1 WQGSNYSQ
9 SGCTKLNKDEW
20 GDEAQYT
27 NSRDGI
33 KMGPFID
40 NLYKYKY
47 DFANGQSS
55 DYQRIDYAQLIQE
68 NTDRVYMFEAKQDD
82 PNTYKITFDTRIA
95 DPKSTNVHNPYYAAG
110 YHSYENRTTVN
121 YMQWGGLRFKP
132 ELSITVNGKK
142 NNILVDPQTHND
154 YVEVH
159 EGEKTKISLNS
170 KNDKQG
176 LAMWSTGYKST
187 SALSWQLGK
196 ADENLFNADY
206 KETPVDVDN
215 NAANPYVHQNAR
227 MELSGVVIAKPG
239 SEMNIAWAG
248 SGMPN
253 FTDED
258 ITSVYGDKTQMDD
271 GLNAF
276 LPNREIRSV
285 NVRVIPAAAYAQKT
299 KIAIRFKGQNIVLSE
314 QEKQNIK
321 KTIYDA
327 NKDHYDIKN
336 GENGITVDNSGNVSF
351 TIQFNAAKH
360 KGDRANMQYRTLK
373 LKPADTLSYTTIDI
387 KPVDG
392 SASFSLNSKN
402 GAIDPTLTVYNH
414 EPYQVKV
421 NATDTTSKMNDFLTN
436 GGTNV
441 TGLSTDHQEYQKN
454 HRGMQVDDK
463 TPYVLTMNG
472 QGLLKDG
479 KTYKIKFESWDGND
493 TKTVS
498 QEVKVVVADQAGRYQ
513 NKVKGRT
520 WTVEVN
526 DKTADHLK
534 PENFVD
540 DSTKAML
547 GKAPSGVAG
556 KTGVTYTFKNGVPA
570 HDHVTKGNTP
580 KDVTVVAKFTDNST
594 LEIKGKLIVNDT
606 QAPIVEFDTT
616 DHKVANEGNNTYQLN
631 VYSNEKFDVAIK
643 AHDNSNIVQDLRAK
657 QGNTLPQ
664 WISSDEDQVQTKYKS
679 DTKGQR
685 NSKGTSNNPYI
696 IHITGTVPN
705 NIVNQEYSIPATA
718 WDDVDNTGT
727 AKLYIKVLPQCDK
740 YKNLLQGKTQTIEV
754 KEAIPDIKSFVTA
767 KGVKLPDSVKY
778 AYEGTGFD
786 NTNIKEQNAVIKLTF
801 ADKSYIDVKAKLNVQ
816 DTHLATVQFASTDAH
831 VKVSDKNYI
840 QSTAPSDTKQSSVTI
855 TAYVNEQFGV
865 NVNANDNSGHIQD
878 VLLSKDN
885 GSLTWMTANDRD
897 YQQHNRNKAVSESHP
912 YQIQLTGTPTTKGTS
927 TAVIKTWDG
936 ANHEGDIKFTIN
948 VLDQAAQFDGQT
960 LTGQTQTVTLHT
972 KINQNEVER
981 YVSDATKSLLKKAN
995 GNVTYSFK
1003 DMKELSTDAVSADGK
1018 QVHVIATF
1026 SDKSTKEII
1035 GTLIVNDKNAP
1046 TVNFVKGTNS
1056 GPVQIDNQ
1064 SKTIT
1069 VYRNENFNINANVK
1083 DDSKVVNDAKLTSKD
1098 TATHNEFTITTD
1110 HDSNHNH
1117 GHDPYVLNIRGSF
1130 GTQAKLGSYSRTIH
1144 AVDGNNNTGDT
1155 NFKFV
1160 VKDQA
1165 SQFDGDQ
1172 LSGATK
1178 TVEVNSGYTPK
1189 AEDFIDKATK
1199 QKLDAA
1205 NGTENYAFA
1214 KQPTID
1220 KVKTET
1226 VPITVTFSDGSHK
1239 VINGTLKVQDT
1250 TVPSLKLIKTN
1261 SNKKN
1266 RVGEITC
1273 TPSDSKHKN
1282 STATV
1287 VVYRNEQFSIQALA
1301 TDNSNIIND
1310 ARFHGSAADIT
1321 DNHDVYQAQYRG
1333 KKGKVNDPYVVTIEG
1348 GFSKDLKFDPN
1359 THTKT
1364 IDGSYVRAW
1373 DGVDNTNDL
1382 KIKFIVKDQSA
1393 QFDNDKLNGITK
1405 IVEIN
1410 SANIPQAQDFID
1422 PATLK
1427 KLSSAKDGIICTFV
1441 GDKAPKIDTV
1451 KTNEKVDVVVTFSD
1465 KSTKTIYGHL
1475 TVKDTT
1481 APVITVSKDEKGKC
1495 VVNGDQITVYNNEP
1509 FNLNVSA
1516 VDNSNHVSNIT
1527 IEGTHEGVSLA
1538 SDHKGEG
1545 SKAKPYTSVI
1555 SGTFNDKGTHTITLN
1570 ATDASHNKGTKKLT
1584 VVVKGQDAQFDNQ
1597 TFTGITKTVEVND
1610 DSVSLKPEDFVSQD
1624 TKDLLG
1630 KATKGVQWTFVDN
1643 KELDKS
1649 KVTSANTGKEVHIK
1663 AEFADKTSKTIVG
1676 HLIVQDTKAPTLELV
1691 SSDPKSKDIVVTKGS
1706 DNSYNITVYRG
1717 REFKLL
1723 AKATDNSHV
1732 VTDVNIAGGD
1742 INGFSND
1749 HDAYIKNLAK
1759 NPKGTSKDPYVL
1771 TMTGT
1776 FANDFSTGLYT
1787 RTVTAKDASGH
1798 STT

>member
-1 WQGSNYSQ
+1 
-9 SGCTKLNKDEW
+9 
-20 GDEAQYT
+20 
-27 NSRDGI
+27 
-33 KMGPFID
+33 
-40 NLYKYKY
+40 
-47 DFANGQSS
+47 
-55 DYQRIDYAQLIQE
+55 
-68 NTDRVYMFEAKQDD
+68 
-82 PNTYKITFDTRIA
+82 
-95 DPKSTNVHNPYYAAG
+95 
-110 YHSYENRTTVN
+110 
-121 YMQWGGLRFKP
+121 
-132 ELSITVNGKK
+132 
-142 NNILVDPQTHND
+142 
-154 YVEVH
+154 
-159 EGEKTKISLNS
+159 
-170 KNDKQG
+170 
-176 LAMWSTGYKST
+176 
-187 SALSWQLGK
+187 
-196 ADENLFNADY
+196 
-206 KETPVDVDN
+206 
-215 NAANPYVHQNAR
+215 
-227 MELSGVVIAKPG
+227 
-239 SEMNIAWAG
+239 
-248 SGMPN
+248 
-253 FTDED
+253 
-258 ITSVYGDKTQMDD
+258 
-271 GLNAF
+271 
-276 LPNREIRSV
+276 
-285 NVRVIPAAAYAQKT
+285 
-299 KIAIRFKGQNIVLSE
+299 
-314 QEKQNIK
+314 
-321 KTIYDA
+321 
-327 NKDHYDIKN
+327 
-336 GENGITVDNSGNVSF
+336 
-351 TIQFNAAKH
+351 
-360 KGDRANMQYRTLK
+360 MQYRKLT

-441 TGLSTDHQEYQKN
+441 TGLSTDHNEYQKN

-472 QGLLKDG
+472 QGLSKDG

-534 PENFVD
+534 PDNFVD

-606 QAPIVEFDTT
+606 QNPIVEFDTT
-616 DHKVANEGNNTYQLN
+616 DHKIVNEGNNNYRLN

-643 AHDNSNIVQDLRAK
+643 AHDNSNIVQDLRVK
-657 QGNTLPQ
+657 YGNTLPN

-679 DTKGQR
+679 DTKGKR
-685 NSKGTSNNPYI
+685 DSKGTSNNPYI
-696 IHITGTVPN
+696 IHLTGTVPN
-705 NIVNQEYSIPATA
+705 NMVNQTYKVSATA
-718 WDDVDNTGT
+718 WDDVDHTGT
-727 AKLYIKVLPQCDK
+727 ANLEIHVLPQCDK
-740 YKNLLQGKTQTIEV
+740 YKNLLQGNTQTIEV
-754 KEAIPDIKSFVTA
+754 KEAIPDIKTFVTA
-767 KGVKLPDSVKY
+767 KGVKLPNNVKY
-778 AYEGTGFD
+778 TYKGTGFD

-801 ADKSYIDVKAKLNVQ
+801 ADNSYIDVNAKLNVQ

-831 VKVSDKNYI
+831 VKVSDNKYL
-840 QSTAPSDTKQSSVTI
+840 QSTKPSDTKQSSVTI
-855 TAYVNEQFGV
+855 TAYVNEQLGV
-865 NVNANDNSGHIQD
+865 NVNANDNSGHILD

-885 GSLTWMTANDRD
+885 GSLTWMTSNDRD

-948 VLDQAAQFDGQT
+948 VLDQAAQFDGDKLNGATKTVEVNDNVVLSPTDFVDAKTQALLKKAANDVKYTWTTSDGKQPANNTVSTKTNGKYQPSDIKIIAKFSDGSTKTITGHLIVQDTKAPTVKFEMTPNVTGNKITIGTETSNNQKLVTITTYRNEKFSFDVKANDNSKLVSDVKLTGTTLEGTSTDHDSKKDHGTDPYRLTIYGSFTPTTQTGQYTRAIQATDKAGNSSNTSFKFYVKEQAAQFDGQT
-960 LTGQTQTVTLHT
+960 LTGQTQTVAVNMPLNHAAADF
-972 KINQNEVER
+972 
-981 YVSDATKSLLKKAN
+981 VSDKTKNLLNKAHD
-995 GNVTYSFK
+995 GVKYEFK
-1003 DMKELSTDAVSADGK
+1003 DNKAPKTNLVNADGVD
-1018 QVHVIATF
+1018 VHIIAKF
-1026 SDKSTKEII
+1026 SDNSTKEII
-1035 GTLIVNDKNAP
+1035 GTLIINDKNAP

-1117 GHDPYVLNIRGSF
+1117 GHDPYVLNISGSF

-1144 AVDGNNNTGDT
+1144 AVDGNNNSGDT

-1160 VKDQA
+1160 VKEQA
-1165 SQFDGDQ
+1165 AQFDGDQ
-1172 LSGATK
+1172 LNGATK

-1333 KKGKVNDPYVVTIEG
+1333 QK
-1348 GFSKDLKFDPN
+1348 
-1359 THTKT
+1359 
-1364 IDGSYVRAW
+1364 R
-1373 DGVDNTNDL
+1373 
-1382 KIKFIVKDQSA
+1382 
-1393 QFDNDKLNGITK
+1393 
-1405 IVEIN
+1405 
-1410 SANIPQAQDFID
+1410 
-1422 PATLK
+1422 
-1427 KLSSAKDGIICTFV
+1427 
-1441 GDKAPKIDTV
+1441 
-1451 KTNEKVDVVVTFSD
+1451 
-1465 KSTKTIYGHL
+1465 KS
-1475 TVKDTT
+1475 
-1481 APVITVSKDEKGKC
+1481 
-1495 VVNGDQITVYNNEP
+1495 Q
-1509 FNLNVSA
+1509 
-1516 VDNSNHVSNIT
+1516 
-1527 IEGTHEGVSLA
+1527 
-1538 SDHKGEG
+1538 
-1545 SKAKPYTSVI
+1545 
-1555 SGTFNDKGTHTITLN
+1555 
-1570 ATDASHNKGTKKLT
+1570 
-1584 VVVKGQDAQFDNQ
+1584 
-1597 TFTGITKTVEVND
+1597 
-1610 DSVSLKPEDFVSQD
+1610 
-1624 TKDLLG
+1624 
-1630 KATKGVQWTFVDN
+1630 
-1643 KELDKS
+1643 
-1649 KVTSANTGKEVHIK
+1649 
-1663 AEFADKTSKTIVG
+1663 
-1676 HLIVQDTKAPTLELV
+1676 
-1691 SSDPKSKDIVVTKGS
+1691 
-1706 DNSYNITVYRG
+1706 
-1717 REFKLL
+1717 
-1723 AKATDNSHV
+1723 
-1732 VTDVNIAGGD
+1732 
-1742 INGFSND
+1742 
-1749 HDAYIKNLAK
+1749 
-1759 NPKGTSKDPYVL
+1759 
-1771 TMTGT
+1771 
-1776 FANDFSTGLYT
+1776 
-1787 RTVTAKDASGH
+1787 
-1798 STT
+1798 